1 MKIVNFINPWQ
12 RDVIEKIL
20 THCGLWSRTPPDPRE
35 AKDQARHAL
44 TYVAP
49 VWEGGGLVEG
59 DPMCCRGG
67 C

>member
-20 THCGLWSRTPPDPRE
+20 THCGLWSRTPPDPHE

-44 TYVAP
+44 TYVSDLEFVQDPGPAEP
-49 VWEGGGLVEG
+49 VWSA
-59 DPMCCRGG
+59 D
-67 C
+67 